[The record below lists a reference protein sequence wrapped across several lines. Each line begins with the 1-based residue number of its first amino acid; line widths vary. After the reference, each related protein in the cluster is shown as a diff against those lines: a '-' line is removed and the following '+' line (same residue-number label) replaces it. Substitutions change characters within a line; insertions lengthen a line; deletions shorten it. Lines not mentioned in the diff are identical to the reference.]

1 MRIQMKLSLLLTSM
15 LLILLVVMV
24 AIGTSV
30 INNIIYGLNTEI
42 LSLKLA
48 ARVEKIETAIKTLE
62 SSGASGIA
70 EYVRQAQAEIL
81 KEFQASASGQTE
93 QYLVVAGKSRQ
104 SLLEKTDREIDIPS
118 ETLDEMLKRQT
129 GTMDIQHDKTA
140 YFTVYR
146 YFETWDWFIGA
157 ALPTATMLKQ
167 RQAYL
172 TSVGWWSLLVFAGL
186 LLPASFAAK
195 RLIVTPVA
203 TLAKAANAIASG
215 NFTQMISI
223 RQHDE
228 IGTLAEGFRTMQT
241 TIGKLLHELQ
251 QLIQAIQQGN
261 LSTRIPVEN
270 FSGSWRELIVG
281 QNSLVEAFVTP
292 INATAAYIDRLSKSD
307 IPDQI
312 TEDYNGDFNQ
322 IKHNLNV
329 LGRDIRNVLQ
339 EITTL
344 SQAIQDGKL
353 ETRGDVSAFG
363 GGWRE
368 LVVGLNN
375 VIEAFVQPITVTAST
390 IERVAKGDI
399 PEQITTEYRG
409 DFNAIKTNLNTL
421 IRATAEITHLAEAMA
436 AGDLMGEVRER
447 SEQDTLMQALNM
459 MGQKLR
465 EIVAQIKSAAN
476 NVAISSQQMSMN
488 AAEMS
493 EGAANQSASTE
504 EASASMEQ
512 MATNIR
518 QNAEN
523 ALQAEKIAKQ
533 SVEYAEEGSRVVG
546 ETVIAMQEITKKI
559 MIIQDIAQQTRLLSL
574 NATIEAAR
582 AQEHGKAF
590 SVVAAEVRKLSD
602 TTKNAAEEIDVLASS
617 NRAISERAG
626 EMLKN
631 LVPNIQTTSDLV
643 QEISAASSEQ
653 STGSEQVNHAIQ
665 QLDHITQQNSATSEV
680 LAATAE
686 ELAAQAKQ
694 LQQTITFFK
703 VSESELP
710 SENGMVAQYPASP
723 LEERTGKEKKSPG
736 YNAKRSHNRDGN
748 VNVNRQKFPL
758 SDDIDAE
765 FEHY

>member
-30 INNIIYGLNTEI
+30 INHIIYGLNTEI

-48 ARVEKIETAIKTLE
+48 ARLEKIETAIKTLE

-70 EYVRQAQAEIL
+70 EYVSQAQAEIL
-81 KEFQASASGQTE
+81 KEFQASAVEQAE
-93 QYLVVAGKSRQ
+93 QYFVVDGKNRQ
-104 SLLEKTDREIDIPS
+104 SLLEKTERDINIPS
-118 ETLDEMLKRQT
+118 DAFDEMLKRQT

-140 YFTVYR
+140 YFTAYR

-157 ALPTATMLKQ
+157 ALPKTTMLKQ

-203 TLAKAANAIASG
+203 TLAKAADAIASG
-215 NFTQMISI
+215 NFTQMITI

-228 IGTLAEGFRTMQT
+228 IGALAEGFRTMQT
-241 TIGKLLHELQ
+241 TIGKLLQELQ

-261 LSTRIPVEN
+261 LSKRIPVDGA
-270 FSGSWRELIVG
+270 SGSWRELIKG
-281 QNSLVEAFVTP
+281 LNSLVDAFVFP
-292 INATAAYIDRLSKSD
+292 INTTAAYIERLSNND
-307 IPDQI
+307 IPEQI
-312 TEDYNGDFNQ
+312 VEDYQGDFNQ

-329 LGRDIRNVLQ
+329 LGGDIRNVLQ

-344 SQAIQDGKL
+344 SQAIQNGKL
-353 ETRGDVSAFG
+353 DARGDVSAFG
-363 GGWRE
+363 GGWRA

-375 VIEAFVQPITVTAST
+375 VIEAFVQPITVTANT

-399 PEQITTEYRG
+399 PEQITAEYRG
-409 DFNAIKTNLNTL
+409 DFNTIKTNLNML
-421 IRATAEITHLAEAMA
+421 IQTTTDITHLAEAMST
-436 AGDLMGEVRER
+436 GDLTVEVHER
-447 SEQDTLMQALNM
+447 SEQDTLMHALNM
-459 MGQKLR
+459 MSQKLR
-465 EIVAQIKSAAN
+465 EIVAQIKAAAN

-523 ALQAEKIAKQ
+523 ALQAEKIARQ
-533 SVEYAEEGSRVVG
+533 SVEYAEEGARVVG

-631 LVPNIQTTSDLV
+631 LVPNIRVTSDLV

-665 QLDHITQQNSATSEV
+665 QLDQITQQNSATSEV
-680 LAATAE
+680 LASTAE

-694 LQQTITFFK
+694 LQQTITFFT
-703 VSESELP
+703 VSDSELP
-710 SENGMVAQYPASP
+710 PENVTATRYPAFP
-723 LEERTGKEKKSPG
+723 LEEVTGKEKRSPG
-736 YNAKRSHNRDGN
+736 YHTKTPHSRVGN
-748 VNVNRQKFPL
+748 VNVNPQKLPHG
-758 SDDIDAE
+758 DDIDAE